1 MGGENRW
8 AKSLR
13 IGVHHANGVVWEP
26 LYRTHLHPRV
36 QLLRDETRVRRR
48 AQRLHRELFRLHS
61 VRQVALLDHLDELYH
76 LRVIV
81 RLRERLQLPQ
91 RTLQR
96 VALRRV
102 GLAL

>member
-1 MGGENRW
+1 
-8 AKSLR
+8 
-13 IGVHHANGVVWEP
+13 
-26 LYRTHLHPRV
+26 
-36 QLLRDETRVRRR
+36 
-48 AQRLHRELFRLHS
+48 
-61 VRQVALLDHLDELYH
+61 LDHLDELYH